1 MALALITG
9 GASGIGAAL
18 ADRLAA
24 RGHDLLLVTRDPGRM
39 HPAARELSGRYGVR
53 ADVLTA
59 DLATRHG
66 LFRLEA
72 LLSGP
77 EAPAVDVL
85 VHDAVSEIAGP
96 GAGVRELAGSEV
108 AVDCEQDRIDLGVTA
123 TMRLTHAVLSGMLRR
138 GSGAVVAI
146 GAPSGPGGE
155 PVTAWAVSFVSALA
169 TTLGGTGV
177 RALAVRPDGRPQWTR
192 SEAEAVLADLDAG
205 RTVSLPGAGP
215 GALRGLPRRAVQAGV
230 RAARRSA
237 ELVSDATRGPLVPP
251 TAAPAPP
258 EPVAHGPV
266 PSATRRP
273 VPAPGCGRTPVEILT
288 DGDAGPVRLPS
299 RLPDLPARP
308 DAGHRVVATAG
319 CGRSA
324 HYVGGAPRTAEQRAR
339 ARASAEAAAH
349 GRARR
354 RHTPARTEITGV
366 TGDT

>member
-24 RGHDLLLVTRDPGRM
+24 RGHDLLLVTRDPGRLR
-39 HPAARELSGRYGVR
+39 PAARELAGRYGAR

-85 VHDAVSEIAGP
+85 VHGAVSEA
-96 GAGVRELAGSEV
+96 AGSEV
-108 AVDCEQDRIDLGVTA
+108 AVDREQDRIDLGVTA
-123 TMRLTHAVLSGMLRR
+123 TMRLTHAALPGMLRR
-138 GSGAVVAI
+138 RSGAVLTI
-146 GAPSGPGGE
+146 GTPPGPGGE
-155 PVTAWAVSFVSALA
+155 PATAWAVSFVSAPA
-169 TTLGGTGV
+169 STLGGTGV
-177 RALAVRPDGRPQWTR
+177 RALVVRPDQRPRWTP
-192 SEAEAVLADLDAG
+192 SDAETVLADLDAG

-215 GALRGLPRRAVQAGV
+215 GALRGLPWRAVEAGV
-230 RAARRSA
+230 RAARRGA

-251 TAAPAPP
+251 TAVPSPP
-258 EPVAHGPV
+258 EPVEHGPG
-266 PSATRRP
+266 PAATRRP
-273 VPAPGCGRTPVEILT
+273 VPAPGCGRTPEEIPAN
-288 DGDAGPVRLPS
+288 GDAGPVRLPS

-308 DAGHRVVATAG
+308 DAGHRAVAAAG

-339 ARASAEAAAH
+339 ARASAAARD
-349 GRARR
+349 RACR
-354 RHTPARTEITGV
+354 RHTGVRTEITGA

>member
-66 LFRLEA
+66 LFRLAA

-85 VHDAVSEIAGP
+85 VHDAVSEVA
-96 GAGVRELAGSEV
+96 VSKVAGSEV
-108 AVDCEQDRIDLGVTA
+108 ADREQDRIDLGVTA
-123 TMRLTHAVLSGMLRR
+123 TMRLTHAVLPGMLRR

-215 GALRGLPRRAVQAGV
+215 GALRGLPRRAVEAGA

-273 VPAPGCGRTPVEILT
+273 VPAPGCGRTPEEILT
-288 DGDAGPVRLPS
+288 DGEAGPVRLPS

-308 DAGHRVVATAG
+308 DAGHRMVATAG

-354 RHTPARTEITGV
+354 RHTPARTEITGA